1 MSNQQNEGEKRQQ
14 DRQPRQEN
22 PARQDGAGSSKPAGR
37 IPAWLTGKLPK
48 LPKGGGKFN
57 FFNPGE
63 PDHWLENVIEFVYQT
78 VVMLFLHAYPLVL
91 IYAAA
96 VGFVPRNAQNQEQ
109 GIFLWANVLPVIA
122 TVVIDA
128 VCRQIRTRQVRSEGK
143 FTLYYIGSLI
153 LKSALL
159 LFGLVYMFFQNPW
172 SYTAQP
178 FQFPTADLLLNPILI
193 GLAVLIIVD
202 TWNPQLLRSKVLYD
216 DEKLPKPEKK

>member
-1 MSNQQNEGEKRQQ
+1 MS
-14 DRQPRQEN
+14 
-22 PARQDGAGSSKPAGR
+22 
-37 IPAWLTGKLPK
+37 AWLTGKLPK
-48 LPKGGGKFN
+48 LPKGGGKIN

-96 VGFVPRNAQNQEQ
+96 IGFVPRNAQNQEQ

-128 VCRQIRTRQVRSEGK
+128 VCRQIRTRQMRSEGK

-193 GLAVLIIVD
+193 GLAVMVIVD
-202 TWNPQLLRSKVLYD
+202 TWNPNLLRSKVLYD